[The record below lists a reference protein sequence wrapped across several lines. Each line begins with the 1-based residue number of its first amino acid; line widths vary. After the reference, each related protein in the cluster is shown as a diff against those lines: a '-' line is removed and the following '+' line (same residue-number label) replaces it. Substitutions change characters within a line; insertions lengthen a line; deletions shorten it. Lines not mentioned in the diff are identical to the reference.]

1 MTLSQ
6 TSKDRLVSWA
16 VWLACA
22 GPLLWFVVQ
31 AFTDG
36 MGANPIEYVL
46 RQLGVWA
53 LRFVCI
59 TLAMGPLARLL
70 KAPGLIRYRR
80 RVGLWAFAYVCLH
93 LTTYIAIDHQFDW
106 PTIGK
111 DIAKRPYIT
120 IGMAAFA
127 MLIPMAVTSADKLR
141 RRLGPKRWKRLH
153 QLIYLIAPMG
163 AVHYFLLVKADHR
176 PPLVYGAA
184 IAVLLAW
191 HALNWGLDRKKAAD
205 RRAAK
210 AAQDAKKA
218 AAKAGAAA

>member
-1 MTLSQ
+1 MSQ
-6 TSKDRLVSWA
+6 TWKDRLVSWA

-22 GPLLWFVVQ
+22 APLLWFVVQ

-36 MGANPIEYVL
+36 LGANPIQYVL

-59 TLAMGPLARLL
+59 TLAMGPLA
-70 KAPGLIRYRR
+70 KTFKQPVLIRYRR

-93 LTTYIAIDHQFDW
+93 LSTYIGVDQLFDW

-127 MLIPMAVTSADKLR
+127 LLIPMAVTSADKLR

-153 QLIYLIAPMG
+153 QAIYLIAPMG

-176 PPLVYGAA
+176 PPLVYGAI
-184 IAVLLAW
+184 IAALLAW
-191 HALNWGLDRKKAAD
+191 HGVNWGVDQKKAAE
-205 RRAAK
+205 RRAVK

-218 AAKAGAAA
+218 AKAEAAA

>member
-1 MTLSQ
+1 MTQ
-6 TSKDRLVSWA
+6 TWKDRLVSWA
-16 VWLACA
+16 VWVACA
-22 GPLLWFVVQ
+22 APLLWFVFQ
-31 AFTDG
+31 GFTDDL
-36 MGANPIEYVL
+36 GANPIQYVL

-53 LRFVCI
+53 LRLVCI
-59 TLAMGPLARLL
+59 TLAMGPLAKLL
-70 KAPGLIRYRR
+70 KAPVLIRYRR

-93 LTTYIAIDHQFDW
+93 LSTYIGVDQLFDW

-127 MLIPMAVTSADKLR
+127 LLIALAVTSADKLR
-141 RRLGPKRWKRLH
+141 RRLGPRRWKRLH

-176 PPLVYGAA
+176 PPLVYGAIIVA
-184 IAVLLAW
+184 LLAW
-191 HALNWGLDRKKAAD
+191 HGVNFGLDKKKAAE

-210 AAQDAKKA
+210 AANEAKKA
-218 AAKAGAAA
+218 AAKAGVAA

>member
-1 MTLSQ
+1 MMSEKW
-6 TSKDRLVSWA
+6 KDRLVSWA

-31 AFTDG
+31 GLTDDL
-36 MGANPIEYVL
+36 GANPIQYVL

-53 LRFVCI
+53 LRFICI
-59 TLAMGPLARLL
+59 ALAMGPLAKLL
-70 KAPGLIRYRR
+70 KAPVLIRYRR

-93 LTTYIAIDHQFDW
+93 LSTYIGVDQLFDW

-111 DIAKRPYIT
+111 DIVKRPYIT

-127 MLIPMAVTSADKLR
+127 LLIPMAVTSADMLR
-141 RRLGPKRWKRLH
+141 RRLGPKRWKRL
-153 QLIYLIAPMG
+153 QQSIYLIAPMG
-163 AVHYFLLVKADHR
+163 AVHYYLLVKADHR
-176 PPLVYGAA
+176 PPLVYGAV

-191 HALNWGLDRKKAAD
+191 HAANWGLDRKKAAE
-205 RRAAK
+205 RK
-210 AAQDAKKA
+210 AAQEARKA

>member
-1 MTLSQ
+1 MPLSQ
-6 TSKDRLVSWA
+6 TWKDRLVSWA

-31 AFTDG
+31 AFTSD
-36 MGANPIEYVL
+36 MGANPIQYVL

-53 LRFVCI
+53 LRFICI
-59 TLAMGPLARLL
+59 TLAMGPLSKLL
-70 KAPGLIRYRR
+70 KAPTVIRYRR
-80 RVGLWAFAYVCLH
+80 RVGLWAFTYVCLH
-93 LTTYIAIDHQFDW
+93 LSTYIGVDQAFDW

-127 MLIPMAVTSADKLR
+127 MLIPMAITSLDRLR
-141 RRLGPKRWKRLH
+141 RRLGPGRWKRL
-153 QLIYLIAPMG
+153 QQAIYLIAPMG

-176 PPLVYGAA
+176 PPLVYGAV

-191 HALNWGLDRKKAAD
+191 HAVNFGLDRKRAAE
-205 RRAAK
+205 RKAAK
-210 AAQDAKKA
+210 AAQAAKKA
-218 AAKAGAAA
+218 EAGATA